1 MSVSIY
7 SKPNVIIILTD
18 DLGWGDVSY
27 HGGHI
32 PTPNIDALAK
42 NGVCNN
48 SIDAKQTLTEE
59 TAELKEMLR
68 LKDEKISQLSTKQET
83 AELKEETA
91 KLKEETT
98 ELKEM
103 LRLKDEKINQLEVST
118 KLSIMEEK
126 IKLHT

>member
-1 MSVSIY
+1 
-7 SKPNVIIILTD
+7 
-18 DLGWGDVSY
+18 
-27 HGGHI
+27 
-32 PTPNIDALAK
+32 
-42 NGVCNN
+42 
-48 SIDAKQTLTEE
+48 
-59 TAELKEMLR
+59 MLR

-91 KLKEETT
+91 KLKEETAELKEETAKLEEETT